1 MWHPIQTI
9 SVLWWVRQT
18 KIADSDS
25 FSTWPHPHPILRAS
39 LSPLTCSL
47 QLSTSWRKAAI
58 TPLAGRHQSKKR
70 PETTGDSDATPSL
83 LRPRGT
89 VVPTSNHIPYI
100 IYIYVYTIICIWDNN
115 SILLSS
121 HIHARSEHSPSPF
134 VSLISPDI
142 TAWTNH
148 MNTWR
153 LSLNPP
159 GTAWHG
165 PRLLV

>member
-1 MWHPIQTI
+1 MFIWHPIQTI
-9 SVLWWVRQT
+9 SVLWWVRQK
-18 KIADSDS
+18 KIEDSDS
-25 FSTWPHPHPILRAS
+25 FSTWPHPNPILRAS
-39 LSPLTCSL
+39 SSHLGALTCSL

-70 PETTGDSDATPSL
+70 PETTGDSDATLSL
-83 LRPRGT
+83 VRPRGT

-100 IYIYVYTIICIWDNN
+100 I
-115 SILLSS
+115 SS
-121 HIHARSEHSPSPF
+121 FHIHVLRSEHSPSPF

-153 LSLNPP
+153 PSQNPP
-159 GTAWHG
+159 STAWHG
-165 PRLLV
+165 PCLLV